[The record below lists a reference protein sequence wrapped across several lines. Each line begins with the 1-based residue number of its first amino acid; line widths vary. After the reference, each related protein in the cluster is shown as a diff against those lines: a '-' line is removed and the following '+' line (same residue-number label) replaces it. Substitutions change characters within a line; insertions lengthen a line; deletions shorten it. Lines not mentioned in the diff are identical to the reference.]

1 MRHVRPVAIA
11 IAALLA
17 LLLLGTAVWARPG
30 AADGLPTRAQ
40 SLASNGNSAN
50 ATSVLRATSVLA
62 NVSTL
67 TTAPAPVAPL
77 RVGPVAPAL
86 ARRAVGS
93 QRQDTTTT
101 RAASTT
107 IAPAGERHT
116 TRIAPADITRTH
128 RGSGTLNGRT
138 TRTGV
143 TPAGVT
149 RMQPHDPPPLT
160 LASIFAAQPLSLAG
174 YDQRN
179 IRTLVATGDVIPARS
194 VNYKMVTYG
203 DFLYPWRRTT
213 DFLRAT
219 GDIRLINLE
228 APLIDGCPVTTE
240 GMTFCG
246 DPRAVQG
253 LQYAGISTACM
264 ANNHAG
270 NYGFQGIDETRQH
283 LRAAGIGWCGW
294 DAVDTKVV
302 RGLRFAFLAY
312 NTVGQRFDYAQA
324 RRDIQAARHSA
335 DVVIVSVHWGKEYV
349 SVPETAPGIADDDPR
364 QVGHWIIDSGADLV
378 IGNHPHHVQG
388 VELYHGH
395 LITYAHG
402 NFIFDQMWSLETRQ
416 GVVGVYTF
424 YGTRLV
430 AVRYKPVMIDDY
442 SQPHWA
448 SPADGLPII
457 QSMRNSTASM
467 AGTEGASRE

>member
-1 MRHVRPVAIA
+1 MRHARPVAV
-11 IAALLA
+11 AALLA
-17 LLLLGTAVWARPG
+17 LLLLGTALWAPPNAANRPV
-30 AADGLPTRAQ
+30 TRAQ
-40 SLASNGNSAN
+40 SLAGASSNGN
-50 ATSVLRATSVLA
+50 ATSALRATSVLA

-67 TTAPAPVAPL
+67 TTAPPPVL
-77 RVGPVAPAL
+77 SWRGGPIAPAS
-86 ARRAVGS
+86 ARRVVGS
-93 QRQDTTTT
+93 RRQDNTTT
-101 RAASTT
+101 RAVSTT
-107 IAPAGERHT
+107 TAPAGRRHTTPIAPAG
-116 TRIAPADITRTH
+116 IARTH
-128 RGSGTLNGRT
+128 PNLGASNSRT
-138 TRTGV
+138 ARTGA
-143 TPAGVT
+143 TPSGVT
-149 RMQPHDPPPLT
+149 RLQPHDPPPLT
-160 LASIFAAQPLSLAG
+160 LASIFAAQPPSLAG
-174 YDQRN
+174 YDPRN

-194 VNYKMVTYG
+194 VNYKTVTYG
-203 DFLYPWRRTT
+203 DFLYPWRRTA

-253 LQYAGISTACM
+253 LQYAGVSTACM

-312 NTVGQRFDYAQA
+312 NTVGQRFDYARA
-324 RRDIQAARHSA
+324 RRDIQAARHGA

-416 GVVGVYTF
+416 GVVGIYTF

-457 QSMRNSTASM
+457 QSMVSSTASM
-467 AGTEGASRE
+467 AGTEGASRQ